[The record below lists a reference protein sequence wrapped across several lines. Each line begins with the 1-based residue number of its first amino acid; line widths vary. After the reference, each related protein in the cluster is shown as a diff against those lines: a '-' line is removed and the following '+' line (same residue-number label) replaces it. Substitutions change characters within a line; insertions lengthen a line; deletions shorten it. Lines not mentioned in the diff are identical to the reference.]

1 MLESECLGIITSF
14 CRAGGFQFTAFNE
27 WKEDLITLSID
38 RSLKISFSD
47 RLLK

>member
-1 MLESECLGIITSF
+1 MLESECLGITSF
-14 CRAGGFQFTAFNE
+14 CRAGGFQFIAFNK
-27 WKEDLITLSID
+27 WKEDLIMLSID